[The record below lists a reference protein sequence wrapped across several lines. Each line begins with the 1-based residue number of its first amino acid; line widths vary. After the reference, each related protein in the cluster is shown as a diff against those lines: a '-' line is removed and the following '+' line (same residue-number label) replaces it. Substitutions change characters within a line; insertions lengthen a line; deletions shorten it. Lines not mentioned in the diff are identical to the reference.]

1 MNVELRDRGV
11 LERLSHVD
19 VRAYLS
25 AQGWRE
31 IDRVSDKAIILS
43 RGRGDESP
51 ILLPIRQELGDYAA
65 RMAEVVAELAKLENR
80 WPVYV
85 LRDLEKAGWDVIR
98 VRSPSSDG
106 NIPVNQG
113 TQVLEQ
119 THDMLLAAACAAVS
133 PRAVFPTRKPTEAVD
148 YMRKVQLGQ
157 TEQGS
162 FVINLLSPVK
172 PALGG
177 QLDLWGNLVDE
188 PFERQVTATL
198 AKGLTILKK
207 TISEAAASNDIK
219 PFEAAVANGINA
231 NLCEAIAGLIDATGK
246 VEIALAWATV
256 RPVREPGPS
265 VSFGSDDGRIL
276 GEAARQF
283 RSREPRLDQ
292 TLVGWVISLR
302 RGPDEPE
309 GTASLSVL
317 IDGQPRLVTAVFGP
331 RDYTLVC
338 QAHEQRKAVICEGDV
353 HRAGRGFVLENV
365 HNLALVGEQS
375 SDKQE

>member
-19 VRAYLS
+19 VRSYLA

-31 IDRVSDKAIILS
+31 IDRVGDKAIIL
-43 RGRGDESP
+43 GRGTGDEAE

-106 NIPVNQG
+106 NIPVNEGSQI
-113 TQVLEQ
+113 LEQ
-119 THDMLLAAACAAVS
+119 TQGMLLAAACAAVT
-133 PRAVFPTRKPTEAVD
+133 PRPVYQTRKPTEAVD

-198 AKGLTILKK
+198 ARGLTILKK
-207 TISEAAASNDIK
+207 TISEAAASSDFK
-219 PFEAAVANGINA
+219 PFEAAVASGISA
-231 NLCEAIAGLIDATGK
+231 NLCESIAGLIDATGK
-246 VEIALAWATV
+246 IEIGLAWATV
-256 RPVREPGPS
+256 RPVRESGPLI
-265 VSFGSDDGRIL
+265 SFGSDDGRIL

-302 RGPDEPE
+302 RGPDQPE
-309 GTASLSVL
+309 GTATLSVL

-331 RDYTLVC
+331 HDYSLVC
-338 QAHEQRKAVICEGDV
+338 QAHEQRKAVICEGDL
-353 HRAGRGFVLENV
+353 HRVGRGFVLENV
-365 HNLALVGEQS
+365 DSLALLSGQS
-375 SDKQE
+375 SEKLE